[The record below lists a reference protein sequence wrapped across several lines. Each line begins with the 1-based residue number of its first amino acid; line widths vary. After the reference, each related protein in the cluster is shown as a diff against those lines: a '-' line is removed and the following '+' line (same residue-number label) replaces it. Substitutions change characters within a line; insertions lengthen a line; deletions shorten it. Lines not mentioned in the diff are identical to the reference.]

1 MSEDSVNLEDFDYLD
16 FGASKGG
23 SLRFGQRKLGGKRG
37 MGVDLSPQK
46 VETTRAAGFDCIVGD
61 VTRLDLPE
69 KSVKFVTMLHFL
81 EHLPSLALAE
91 AAICNAIRLSTDF
104 VYIRGPFFDEDSYLE
119 SLGLKF
125 FFSDWSGHTCKLT
138 VKHVLDLLKREGL
151 NDYAFLGVEKIENSD
166 HAFIH
171 PMGSPSNQRDYN
183 PTLHPRKEFIVFDR
197 VIYRNFVCCI
207 RLNTEINWKKILKS
221 TYACFPIGDWVQCKY
236 GDDA

>member
-1 MSEDSVNLEDFDYLD
+1 MTENLREFDYLD

-23 SLRFGQRKLGGKRG
+23 SLRFGQRKLGGNRG
-37 MGVDLSPQK
+37 LGVDLDPNK

-61 VTRLDLPE
+61 VTQLDLPA

-91 AAICNAIRLSTDF
+91 AAILSAIRLSTDF

-125 FFSDWSGHTCKLT
+125 FFSDWRGHTCKLS
-138 VKHVLDLLKREGL
+138 VKHVLDLLKREGIE
-151 NDYAFLGVEKIENSD
+151 DYEFLGVEKIQNSD

-171 PMGSPSNQRDYN
+171 PMNSPSNQRDYN
-183 PTLHPRKEFIVFDR
+183 PSLHPSKEFFDFDR
-197 VIYRNFVCCI
+197 AIYRNFVCCI
-207 RLNTEINWKKILKS
+207 RLNPEINWKKVLKS
-221 TYACFPIGDWVQCKY
+221 TYGCFSIDDWVKSKY
-236 GDDA
+236 GCDA